1 VTDWHLPDVTG
12 HALVWAL
19 AAARPGGRIVIFT
32 PDDRVTGAAEAADAY
47 GVVVKGGSRNEL
59 LAAVRA

>member
-12 HALVWAL
+12 RALVSAL

-32 PDDRVTGAAEAADAY
+32 CDDRVTGAAEAADAY
-47 GVVVKGGSRNEL
+47 CVASGV
-59 LAAVRA
+59 AA